1 MFRGFRAV
9 ALGRGR
15 TAYEFQWLLGRPMR
29 AVFDTRRGVLSFES
43 LFPGVAR
50 PSPVVSGLDAI
61 IRDCTSQRQ
70 PAHKR
75 LDARRVRVAGTIRRG
90 NWWLVV
96 TVRGRNHGYA
106 VQRALNLVNDLFLFL
121 HDSHPEYLIERFG
134 LSPE

>member
-1 MFRGFRAV
+1 VFRGFRAV

-43 LFPGVAR
+43 LFPAVAR
-50 PSPVVSGLDAI
+50 PSPLASGLDAI
-61 IRDCTSQRQ
+61 VRGCTSPRQ

-75 LDARRVRVAGTIRRG
+75 LDARRVRVSGTVRRG
-90 NWWLVV
+90 NWWLLA
-96 TVRGRNHGYA
+96 TVRGRNHAYA

-121 HDSHPEYLIERFG
+121 HESHPEYLIERFG